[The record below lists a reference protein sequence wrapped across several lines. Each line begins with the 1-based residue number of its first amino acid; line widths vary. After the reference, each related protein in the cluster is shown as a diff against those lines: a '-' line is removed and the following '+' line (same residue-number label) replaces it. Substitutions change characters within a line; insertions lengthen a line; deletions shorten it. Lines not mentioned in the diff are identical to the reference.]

1 MDSTADD
8 LRDSKRA
15 RLAPPPPGDV
25 VDRISGLDDDVLLH
39 ILSLVGDARD
49 AVRTG
54 ALSRRWLGL
63 WTRVPALRFASRSVS
78 MADLER
84 FVSFVNGVLARR
96 SQSDCAIE
104 SLAISYAADN
114 EHSSLGNRMPR
125 FLCAWQRV
133 IPPPCTIY
141 TDSARKLM
149 VASVDAVQGWIRYAV
164 QHRVKSLDV
173 DLSLPS
179 AHRPK
184 RWRDFVEKKPA
195 VCLGDL
201 PTSPVRLE
209 TMRLALGGAGLRLS
223 TTVKFAS
230 LTVLSLENI
239 EIPAGGVRHLVRFV
253 SSASCPRLQ
262 KLSLK
267 KICLDVL
274 DDELRLEAQVLSELV
289 MEHVQPLVWLKLR
302 TPKLRVLH
310 IDQFSYELLSI
321 SAPRLEEVA
330 LFFQP
335 RESSSYRWLDVDGD
349 LPCVRR
355 VRQALSMVAS
365 RSCLSSRRGRE

>member
-1 MDSTADD
+1 MDSTAEDS
-8 LRDSKRA
+8 RNSKRA
-15 RLAPPPPGDV
+15 RLAPPPGDV

-39 ILSLVGDARD
+39 ILELVPDARD

-104 SLAISYAADN
+104 SLAISYAADH
-114 EHSSLGNRMPR
+114 EHNSLTNRMLG

-133 IPPPCTIY
+133 ISPPCPVY
-141 TDSARKLM
+141 TDSACKLM
-149 VASVDAVQGWIRYAV
+149 LASVDAVQGWIRYAV
-164 QHRVKSLDV
+164 QYRVKALDV
-173 DLSLPS
+173 DLSLPL
-179 AHRPK
+179 AYRPK
-184 RWRDFVEKKPA
+184 HWRDRNRDHGGEKKPA

-201 PTSPVRLE
+201 TTSPVRLE
-209 TMRLALGGAGLRLS
+209 TMRLALGSAGLRLS
-223 TTVKFAS
+223 TTVKFAW

-239 EIPAGGVRHLVRFV
+239 EIPAGGVRHLVRLV

-274 DDELRLEAQVLSELV
+274 DDEMRLEAQVLSELV
-289 MEHVQPLVWLKLR
+289 IEHVQPLVWLKLR
-302 TPKLRVLH
+302 TPSLRVLH
-310 IDQFSYELLSI
+310 IENCSYELLT
-321 SAPRLEEVA
+321 
-330 LFFQP
+330 F
-335 RESSSYRWLDVDGD
+335 YG
-349 LPCVRR
+349 
-355 VRQALSMVAS
+355 
-365 RSCLSSRRGRE
+365 

>member
-1 MDSTADD
+1 MEDSTADD
-8 LRDSKRA
+8 SRNSKRA
-15 RLAPPPPGDV
+15 RRLAPPPGDV

-78 MADLER
+78 TADLER

-201 PTSPVRLE
+201 PASPAGNH
-209 TMRLALGGAGLRLS
+209 ALGVRRRRAPALHYREIRITHGS
-223 TTVKFAS
+223 FARKYRDTS
-230 LTVLSLENI
+230 WRCS
-239 EIPAGGVRHLVRFV
+239 PPG
-253 SSASCPRLQ
+253 P
-262 KLSLK
+262 
-267 KICLDVL
+267 
-274 DDELRLEAQVLSELV
+274 
-289 MEHVQPLVWLKLR
+289 
-302 TPKLRVLH
+302 LRVVG
-310 IDQFSYELLSI
+310 ELP
-321 SAPRLEEVA
+321 AFAEAVLEE
-330 LFFQP
+330 
-335 RESSSYRWLDVDGD
+335 D
-349 LPCVRR
+349 LP
-355 VRQALSMVAS
+355 
-365 RSCLSSRRGRE
+365 